1 MSVERPS
8 TKQKGPAGYQPK
20 RATQEPGGT
29 ETKMKGS
36 EISTPT
42 PARHPLFL
50 PFMWGAIALGFGAI
64 GYAVYELFNTPFS
77 YAWIL
82 LASVTVLCS
91 PFTIKIPGTNSKISI
106 SDTFFFTNVVLYGTP
121 AGIITAA
128 LDALVS
134 SLRRGRSRKRLEYA
148 LFNLATMAFSALA
161 GGTVFFHMI
170 GRGGLAGPPAPTAQG
185 IFLPL
190 GVLALLHYLLNSGSV
205 AAIVALE
212 SGKKIRTVWQESFL
226 WTSITYFA
234 GAGAAGFISVGL
246 RGLSPLMLGVILP
259 VLVATY
265 FTYKTYLDKVTELN
279 SALHQVNNLAYYD
292 SLTNLPNRLLFTEHL
307 NQALADAERDNQQ
320 VAVMFLDLDRFK
332 RINDTFGHGLG
343 DLLLKVV
350 GDRLSASLR
359 CGDVPSGD
367 PRPGTAISLGR
378 FGGDEFTLLL
388 RNFTNIDDVAS
399 VAQRILDAISMP
411 VEVAGH
417 EIFVTVSIGISLS
430 PADGGTADTL
440 LKNADTAMYYS
451 KDNGRAGYHFYSLYM
466 NERSM
471 KKLSLENDLRRA
483 VERGEFE
490 LHYQPK
496 LDAHK
501 RTPVG
506 LEALI
511 RWAHPTRGLLLPAE
525 FIPLAEETGLIIP
538 MGEWVLRT
546 VCAQIMTWLGEG
558 IEPLPVAVNLSCVQ
572 FRQKDLLQTI
582 SQILREICV
591 DPRYLELEITESTV
605 MQNDEEAGRT
615 LRGLASLGVRLS
627 IDDFGTGYSSLS
639 SLKRFT
645 LDTLKIDRSFVKDLS
660 HDADDRAIIS
670 AIIGMAHTL
679 GLRVV
684 AEGLDTEEQM
694 AFLKEQGCDELQGFL
709 FSRPLPVDQINTW
722 LEENQVWSLPAQQ
735 SGYAKLSLLARP

>member
-1 MSVERPS
+1 
-8 TKQKGPAGYQPK
+8 
-20 RATQEPGGT
+20 
-29 ETKMKGS
+29 MKGS
-36 EISTPT
+36 KISTPT
-42 PARHPLFL
+42 PTRHPLFL
-50 PFMWGAIALGFGAI
+50 PFMWCAISLGFGAI
-64 GYAVYELFNTPFS
+64 GFAVYELLRMPFS
-77 YAWIL
+77 YQWIL
-82 LASVTVLCS
+82 LASVAVLCS

-134 SLRRGRSRKRLEYA
+134 SLRKGRSRRRLEYA
-148 LFNLATMAFSALA
+148 VFNLATMAFSALL

-170 GRGGLAGPPAPTAQG
+170 GRGPLDGSPTPTAQEV
-185 IFLPL
+185 FLPL
-190 GVLALLHYLLNSGSV
+190 VVLALLHYLWNSGSV
-205 AAIVALE
+205 ATVIALE
-212 SGKKIRTVWQESFL
+212 SGKKVRTVWQESFL

-234 GAGAAGFISVGL
+234 GAAAAGYICVGL
-246 RGLSPLMLGVILP
+246 RGVSPLMLAVILP

-265 FTYKTYLDKVTELN
+265 FTYKTYLDKVNELN
-279 SALHQVNNLAYYD
+279 SALRQVNNLAYYD
-292 SLTNLPNRLLFTEHL
+292 ALTTLPNRLLFTDKL
-307 NQALADAERDNQQ
+307 NLALADAELEKQQ
-320 VAVMFLDLDRFK
+320 VAVMFLDLDHFK

-343 DLLLKVV
+343 DLLLKAVA
-350 GDRLSASLR
+350 DRLSASLR
-359 CGDVPSGD
+359 CGDVASGND
-367 PRPGTAISLGR
+367 GAGTAISLGR

-399 VAQRILDAISMP
+399 VAQRILDAVSKPI
-411 VEVAGH
+411 EVGGH

-430 PADGGTADTL
+430 PADGATADTL
-440 LKNADTAMYYS
+440 LKNADTAMYCS
-451 KDNGRAGYHFYSLYM
+451 KDNGRAGYHFYSIYM

-471 KKLSLENDLRRA
+471 RKLSLENDLRRA
-483 VERGEFE
+483 LERGEFV

-496 LDAHK
+496 LDAH
-501 RTPVG
+501 RRMPVG

-511 RWAHPTRGLLLPAE
+511 RWAHPARGLLLPAE
-525 FIPLAEETGLIIP
+525 FIQLAEETGLIIP
-538 MGEWVLRT
+538 IGEWVLRT
-546 VCAQIMTWLGEG
+546 VCVQIMTWLAEG
-558 IEPLPVAVNLSCVQ
+558 GDPLPVAVNLSCVQ

-582 SQILREICV
+582 SQILREIRV
-591 DPRYLELEITESTV
+591 DPRYIELEITESTV

-645 LDTLKIDRSFVKDLS
+645 LDTLKIDRSFVKDVS

-679 GLRVV
+679 GLKVV

-694 AFLKEQGCDELQGFL
+694 AFLKDQGCDELQGFL
-709 FSRPLPVDQINTW
+709 FTRALPAKEISTW
-722 LEENQVWSLPAQQ
+722 LEENRPWSGSTSETYAPQ
-735 SGYAKLSLLARP
+735 SGYAKLALLVRP